1 MGRDSR
7 RLIFLCLLLAIPA
20 LAGDSP
26 TTQEAIGWRLFFE
39 PALSAPRNFSC
50 ATCHL
55 PSRGF
60 EGGQPLSLGAHGDLL
75 ARNTP
80 TVVNLADADFLF
92 WDGRAGSLEEQA
104 KGPIANPQEMD
115 MNLDEAVERI
125 RSLRRY
131 REAFAKIGVE
141 DITEDDIAEAIAA
154 FERKLVTGPTR
165 FDLWIHGDRTALSEQ
180 EERGRV
186 LFFTKGDCALCHNGQ
201 NLSDGDFHNI
211 GSSAS
216 PTDVGRSAIEDD
228 PYYAGAFKTPSLR
241 NWKGREPFFH
251 DGRFATM
258 REVLDYYSNPP
269 KALVGEREIEPKAF
283 TEQEIDD
290 LLAFLQT
297 LNGEWPDLQPFE
309 EAWQALG
316 VE

>member
-7 RLIFLCLLLAIPA
+7 RLVLFALFLALPLA
-20 LAGDSP
+20 AGQEP
-26 TTQEAIGWRLFFE
+26 TTEEAIGWRLFFE

-50 ATCHL
+50 ATCHI

-60 EGGQPLSLGAHGDLL
+60 EGAQPLSLGAHGDLL
-75 ARNTP
+75 GRNTP
-80 TVVNLADADFLF
+80 TVVNLADAEFLF

-115 MNLDEAVERI
+115 MALDKAVGRI
-125 RSLRRY
+125 SGLRRY
-131 REAFAKIGVE
+131 REAFAKMGVE
-141 DITEDDIAEAIAA
+141 KITEDDIAGAIAA

-165 FDLWIHGDRTALSEQ
+165 FDRWIHGDRSALSEQ

-211 GSSAS
+211 GSSIDAE
-216 PTDVGRSAIEDD
+216 DIGRAAIEDD
-228 PYYAGAFKTPSLR
+228 DYYRGAFKTPTLR

-251 DGRFATM
+251 DGRFETM
-258 REVLDYYSNPP
+258 REVLGFYSNPP
-269 KALVGEREIEPKAF
+269 AAAVGEREIEPKGF
-283 TEQEIDD
+283 SDQEIED
-290 LLAFLQT
+290 LLAFLET
-297 LNGEWPDLQPFE
+297 LNGAWPDLEPFE
-309 EAWQALG
+309 KAWQALE